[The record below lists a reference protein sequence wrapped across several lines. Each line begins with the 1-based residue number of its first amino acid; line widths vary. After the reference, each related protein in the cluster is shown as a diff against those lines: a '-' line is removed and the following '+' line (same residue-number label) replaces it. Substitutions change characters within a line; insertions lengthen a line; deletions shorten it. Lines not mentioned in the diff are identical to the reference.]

1 MWISRVDWSG
11 KFWGNFENVF
21 KSSLKFA
28 YKSSFE
34 SLFDTSS
41 TLNPYWILG
50 LKISDSNLKVIFIL
64 CTRDWCI
71 RNENFTLGDLF
82 LDRLSWVLVSHITI
96 CRVMVAAL
104 SRRPNVQYLRYW
116 RLSLIKFTY
125 LLKLVILSD
134 LPLIL
139 IWFEIHP

>member
-28 YKSSFE
+28 YKSS
-34 SLFDTSS
+34 SS
-41 TLNPYWILG
+41 TLNTYWILG

>member
-1 MWISRVDWSG
+1 MIPKNQGHIHWTLNSGFPIKKQQSSIKLFEFKVQNWCSQLSNFADVDFPMWIEV
-11 KFWGNFENVF
+11 GNFEGILKMF

-41 TLNPYWILG
+41 TLNTYWILG

-82 LDRLSWVLVSHITI
+82 LFLSNDS
-96 CRVMVAAL
+96 
-104 SRRPNVQYLRYW
+104 
-116 RLSLIKFTY
+116 
-125 LLKLVILSD
+125 
-134 LPLIL
+134 
-139 IWFEIHP
+139 